1 MQILIRAPKELK
13 EILQGMAKAMGVTL
27 NAFILQIL
35 WDFIKS
41 NGKQYSAH
49 KGKGEM
55 MNQAELNDILE
66 KHKKWLNGDEGGGK
80 ADLQGANL
88 TG

>member
-1 MQILIRAPKELK
+1 
-13 EILQGMAKAMGVTL
+13 
-27 NAFILQIL
+27 
-35 WDFIKS
+35 
-41 NGKQYSAH
+41 
-49 KGKGEM
+49 M

>member
-1 MQILIRAPKELK
+1 
-13 EILQGMAKAMGVTL
+13 
-27 NAFILQIL
+27 
-35 WDFIKS
+35 
-41 NGKQYSAH
+41 
-49 KGKGEM
+49 
-55 MNQAELNDILE
+55 MNQAELNEILE